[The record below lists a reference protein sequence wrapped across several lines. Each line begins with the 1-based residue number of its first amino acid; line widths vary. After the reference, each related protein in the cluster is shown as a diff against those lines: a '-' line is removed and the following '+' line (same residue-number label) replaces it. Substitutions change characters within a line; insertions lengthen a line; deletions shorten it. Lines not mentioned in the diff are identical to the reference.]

1 MVLRTVDTVPE
12 DYVLKMSVYL
22 NLRKLVV
29 QRAGS
34 CNLLL

>member
-12 DYVLKMSVYL
+12 DYVLNMSVYL
-22 NLRKLVV
+22 NLGKLVV